1 MEIYY
6 FTLFILMIFSFF
18 EFRLQGNKKLARLR
32 KFYWF
37 PLALIILQ
45 IGFRWDMATDWDSY
59 LYVFKNFSSDY
70 TVDGMEPGF
79 LFLNLIFKKLIDSYQ
94 FFILVQALVL
104 YLFVFKLFRQLT
116 PYPIFA
122 VLWFYTINL
131 GLVGSSRQLLAVSI
145 VALALVFYLKNKKWY
160 YYAFFI
166 VLAMQ
171 FHTTAF
177 IAIFYLL
184 FDRKIPTKVLYLLI
198 LVSLLIGLSPLSTM
212 LTSYAAYFGETAA
225 EKADYYTEEIG
236 SYSATAIL
244 KRLVIIIPLLYF
256 RNKKVY
262 QFKNFN
268 FVINGYIFGVCLYF
282 VFGQSF
288 GILATRGAFYFNLME
303 PVIITFY
310 LLLFKEVLLKHVYV
324 LAITIFS
331 FVLLRQSIV
340 LYPELFAPYKTQYFK
355 TDLIKY

>member
-6 FTLFILMIFSFF
+6 FTLVVLMIFSFF
-18 EFRLQGNKKLARLR
+18 EFRFRSSKKLAQLR

-45 IGFRWDMATDWDSY
+45 IGFRWDMATDWEPYHDI
-59 LYVFKNFSSDY
+59 FKDFDGNYDQF
-70 TVDGMEPGF
+70 GMEPAF
-79 LFLNLIFKKLIDSYQ
+79 LYLNLIFRKVFNSYQ
-94 FFILVQALVL
+94 FFILVQALLL
-104 YLFVFKLFRQLT
+104 YLFIFKFFRQVTL
-116 PYPIFA
+116 YPIFA

-131 GLVGSSRQLLAVSI
+131 GMVGASRQLLAVSI

-160 YYAFFI
+160 YYAI
-166 VLAMQ
+166 SVVLAMQ

-184 FDRKIPTKVLYLLI
+184 FDRKMPTKVLYLLI
-198 LVSLLIGLSPLSTM
+198 LVSLLIGISPLSTS
-212 LTSYAAYFGETAA
+212 LTSYAGYFGETAA
-225 EKADYYTEEIG
+225 DKADLYTAEIG

-244 KRLVIIIPLLYF
+244 KRLVIILPLLFF
-256 RNKKVY
+256 RTKMVY

-282 VFGQSF
+282 IFGKSF

-303 PVIITFY
+303 PVIITYY
-310 LLLFKEVLLKHVYV
+310 LLLFKDVLLKHVYV
-324 LAITIFS
+324 LVIAIFS
-331 FVLLRQSIV
+331 FLFLRQSIV
-340 LYPELFAPYKTQYFK
+340 VYPELFAPYKTQYFK